1 MTVLTINLKSIAMNK
16 LLIGLLII
24 AVAGGA
30 FFLLNKKK
38 NEPVTQTLN
47 KEWIIGK
54 WETISYTPATDSVQP
69 RFRFDFL
76 KDGIA
81 LRSIVDSVKAD
92 TIIYKWN
99 DKQELVI
106 QENATDS
113 VGTVLA
119 VSKLTADSLQVQRAD
134 SVTIL
139 FTKVK

>member
-1 MTVLTINLKSIAMNK
+1 MNK
-16 LLIGLLII
+16 LLIGLLVL

-30 FFLLNKKK
+30 FFLLKKKK

-54 WETISYTPATDSVQP
+54 WETNSYTPAADSIQP
-69 RFRFDFL
+69 KLRFDFL

-81 LRSIVDSVKAD
+81 LRSLSDSVKAD
-92 TIIYKWN
+92 TISYKWN
-99 DKQELVI
+99 DNQELVI
-106 QENATDS
+106 MENATDS
-113 VGTVLA
+113 IGTVLA

>member
-1 MTVLTINLKSIAMNK
+1 MNK
-16 LLIGLLII
+16 LLIGLLVL

-30 FFLLNKKK
+30 FFLLNKKN

-54 WETISYTPATDSVQP
+54 WETSSYTAAVDSSQP
-69 RFRFDFL
+69 KFRFDFL

-81 LRSIVDSVKAD
+81 LRSLSDSVKAD
-92 TIIYKWN
+92 TITYTWN

-106 QENATDS
+106 QENTKDS
-113 VGTVLA
+113 IGTVFA
-119 VSKLTADSLQVQRAD
+119 VTKLTADSLQVQRAD